1 MPDQKVAGTLEEQIA
16 RAAGVLKA
24 AGAREVYVFGSAA
37 KPRGVLPRDL
47 DMAVSGLPPHLF
59 FKAYG
64 AAGDLLDLPL
74 DLIDLDDDSPVVRY
88 LKEEGELIRV
98 G

>member
-1 MPDQKVAGTLEEQIA
+1 MADTLEQQIA
-16 RAAGVLKA
+16 RAAEVLKA

-37 KPRGVLPRDL
+37 RPRGMPPQDVDL
-47 DMAVSGLPPHLF
+47 AVSGLPPEVF

-64 AAGDLLDLPL
+64 AAGDVLDLPL
-74 DLIDLDDDSPVVRY
+74 DLLDLDDETPIVNY
-88 LKEEGELIRV
+88 LKEKGKLVRV